1 MRLQAMIIALSAAL
15 LVTGC
20 TTFSLS
26 REDTIVQQNGTS
38 KSAVFRRGA
47 MAFQDQFSKAG
58 WLREEESKSRT
69 KAFMAILSKGWAGV
83 TDDKKKHNAKP
94 RDAVS
99 LYLARLKD
107 KADDRPAAVAE
118 QLQLDLGD
126 AYAAM
131 ARLNELAM
139 PLITPTANRSP
150 EIMRADVMV
159 LERAL
164 LSARKAQS
172 LFESA
177 GKRLYPTLELIVR
190 ADIASQIERNAK
202 EITRMKALADTLNDL
217 RLQGHP
223 IG

>member
-1 MRLQAMIIALSAAL
+1 MVIALSAAF

-26 REDTIVQQNGTS
+26 REDTIVQQNGSS

-47 MAFQDQFSKAG
+47 IAYQDQFSKAG

-69 KAFMAILSKGWAGV
+69 QAFMSILSKGWSGV
-83 TDDKKKHNAKP
+83 IDDKKKHNAKP

-99 LYLARLKD
+99 LYLARLED
-107 KADDRPAAVAE
+107 KSSDDPAALAARIQRDV
-118 QLQLDLGD
+118 GD
-126 AYAAM
+126 AYIAM
-131 ARLNELAM
+131 TKLNKLAK
-139 PLITPTANRSP
+139 PLVAQKITRAP
-150 EIMRADVMV
+150 EIMRADVME

-172 LFESA
+172 LFKETI
-177 GKRLYPTLELIVR
+177 KRISPSLELILR
-190 ADIASQIERNAK
+190 ADLSGQIERNAT
-202 EITRMKALADTLNDL
+202 EITRMKALADSLNDL
-217 RLQGHP
+217 RLQDHP

>member
-1 MRLQAMIIALSAAL
+1 MRLQAMIIALSAAF

-47 MAFQDQFSKAG
+47 IAYQEQFSKAG

-69 KAFMAILSKGWAGV
+69 KAFMSILSKGWSGV
-83 TDDKKKHNAKP
+83 TDDKKKQNAKP
-94 RDAVS
+94 KDAVS

-107 KADDRPAAVAE
+107 KAGDAPAALAG
-118 QLQLDLGD
+118 QIQLDLGD
-126 AYAAM
+126 AYIAM
-131 ARLNELAM
+131 AKLNDLAT
-139 PLITPTANRSP
+139 PLVAPKTTRNP

-172 LFESA
+172 LFEAAS
-177 GKRLYPTLELIVR
+177 KRISPAIELIVR
-190 ADIASQIERNAK
+190 ADISGQIERNAK